1 MIKIPLRPDD
11 KSACEELQE
20 NEMDALTY
28 YVISGCTKEYAQEH
42 FILSDYRVSKAALVR
57 VSNQFFGSEKARKY
71 IASYRQTLNDFFD
84 GLKGTH
90 KEEEEGEEEVKKDSK
105 VEISVDATKK
115 KRIAAVQKIIDY
127 IISEAEHINTLEDPE
142 TLVKIAD
149 KVGLFDDFE
158 KTAEAPRRYLPVD
171 RCGDCRYYQFC
182 TSDKVIDEC
191 KRCRY
196 KHYAEENGVYYD
208 HKNMLGD
215 IEKLEQ

>member
-90 KEEEEGEEEVKKDSK
+90 KEEEGVEEEVKKDSK
-105 VEISVDATKK
+105 AEISVEATKK
-115 KRIAAVQKIIDY
+115 KRIAAVQRIIEY

-142 TLVKIAD
+142 KLVKIAD
-149 KVGLFDDFE
+149 KVGLFEDYE
-158 KTAEAPRRYLPVD
+158 KTVEAPSR
-171 RCGDCRYYQFC
+171 
-182 TSDKVIDEC
+182 
-191 KRCRY
+191 
-196 KHYAEENGVYYD
+196 
-208 HKNMLGD
+208 
-215 IEKLEQ
+215 